1 MAADPT
7 VFGRVYI
14 ATNGRGVIVGNPVSN
29 LPSGWNDSDINSP
42 GNAGWATS
50 STTLSSG
57 SVVNQWIVNGGGT
70 GIAGTSDQFNFAS
83 DAISGDATLS
93 AQILSTTNADGSAGT
108 PQAGVMFR
116 GGNNANDPF
125 VALLQNGG
133 QFILE
138 SRLTSG
144 GTVTTNA
151 TLTTS
156 DQFIEL
162 VRSGNSFAA
171 LVSVNGIS
179 WTPLGSPI
187 TIAAMPATANAGL
200 AVSADFNPQ
209 LTSATLTNVSL
220 ATTPPPAVTNV
231 VVSGSG
237 WSGSFMS
244 ALSALSAANVNGY
257 SIPVGSSQQLNAL
270 PWNGINQISI
280 SFNQNVT
287 VTQGELQ
294 LLGVNASYLFSGFN
308 YSSTTDT
315 ATWTLSAPIA
325 NDKLEIDLSDAVTNS
340 ANENLAGAWSDGAS
354 TYPSGSNAA
363 ATNFTFSFSVLPGDV
378 NHSGGVNVTDL
389 VATQQEVGSTP
400 TAGNYSIFADV
411 NASGGVNVTDLVAI
425 QNQVGK
431 VLPSA
436 SPILPAALLAKT
448 TLTPSANLS
457 SPKVSPLFSTNTISA
472 DSFSSLLRPKDRV
485 ELLGA

>member
-1 MAADPT
+1 MS
-7 VFGRVYI
+7 
-14 ATNGRGVIVGNPVSN
+14 VID
-29 LPSGWNDSDINSP
+29 LTPSAI
-42 GNAGWATS
+42 
-50 STTLSSG
+50 
-57 SVVNQWIVNGGGT
+57 IV
-70 GIAGTSDQFNFAS
+70 
-83 DAISGDATLS
+83 
-93 AQILSTTNADGSAGT
+93 
-108 PQAGVMFR
+108 
-116 GGNNANDPF
+116 
-125 VALLQNGG
+125 
-133 QFILE
+133 
-138 SRLTSG
+138 
-144 GTVTTNA
+144 
-151 TLTTS
+151 
-156 DQFIEL
+156 
-162 VRSGNSFAA
+162 
-171 LVSVNGIS
+171 
-179 WTPLGSPI
+179 
-187 TIAAMPATANAGL
+187 
-200 AVSADFNPQ
+200 
-209 LTSATLTNVSL
+209 
-220 ATTPPPAVTNV
+220 PPPAVTNV

-237 WSGSFMS
+237 WSSSFMS

-257 SIPVGSSQQLNAL
+257 SIPVGSSAQLNAL

-280 SFNQNVT
+280 SFSQDVNVT
-287 VTQGELQ
+287 QSELQ
-294 LLGVNASYLFSGFN
+294 VLGVNASYLFSGFN